1 MLYGVF
7 GVDGIAF
14 ILCVVVLLLF
24 YYLMVLP
31 VVLLFLLF
39 NVAYCILYCC
49 LLLLLLFDVQL
60 MIIIVAVLSLCMFYR
75 MQCSRCP
82 NSRCICRLCIWI
94 CRPISV
100 HINEH
105 KWTSTIL
112 HAYVHTDTYKFRF
125 TYGTNC
131 FVVDELK
138 GQIVFVVF
146 EIRIKYWIHFITLTH
161 TQPTIF
167 VSISIIISYR
177 NISLINPWN
186 G

>member
-1 MLYGVF
+1 MHS
-7 GVDGIAF
+7 
-14 ILCVVVLLLF
+14 LLLF
-24 YYLMVLP
+24 
-31 VVLLFLLF
+31 
-39 NVAYCILYCC
+39 VAIATIWCTINDYYCC
-49 LLLLLLFDVQL
+49 CFKFVY
-60 MIIIVAVLSLCMFYR
+60 MCISLCFYR